1 MPLLISLALLISCEL
16 REWRQRGCHCPGMWT
31 CNLFNFTPRAS
42 KPFRLDD
49 LTSWTKVPF
58 AFHFLRDK
66 RGEKVLYIVM
76 LPHLSDISK
85 IEVQAK
91 DRYKLKVNT
100 KKKKKKS
107 VKKRSYITMFGN
119 PFALCHMCFVCSGKA
134 ASNSICHRAAA
145 GFTSKLWC
153 HSSSGLVWPGSQ
165 LCGQCGGETVF
176 LHTLLLFLPLC
187 NEPRCHS
194 FSFQSWFI
202 ATYNFFF
209 SPPDIQLASNFT
221 VSLYSPGIFSPHS
234 SAALKET
241 CDTIFCHYSSN
252 IYTTLSKLHLAGNM
266 FQCLSTP
273 HGVAGGLTSIKG
285 STAKTGRQN
294 EESGCSW

>member
-91 DRYKLKVNT
+91 DRYKFKVNT
-100 KKKKKKS
+100 KKKKKVSEEEELHYHVWK
-107 VKKRSYITMFGN
+107 
-119 PFALCHMCFVCSGKA
+119 
-134 ASNSICHRAAA
+134 SICSLSYVLCLLR
-145 GFTSKLWC
+145 K
-153 HSSSGLVWPGSQ
+153 GSIQ
-165 LCGQCGGETVF
+165 L
-176 LHTLLLFLPLC
+176 HLPPC
-187 NEPRCHS
+187 S
-194 FSFQSWFI
+194 SWFH
-202 ATYNFFF
+202 
-209 SPPDIQLASNFT
+209 Q
-221 VSLYSPGIFSPHS
+221 
-234 SAALKET
+234 
-241 CDTIFCHYSSN
+241 
-252 IYTTLSKLHLAGNM
+252 
-266 FQCLSTP
+266 
-273 HGVAGGLTSIKG
+273 
-285 STAKTGRQN
+285 
-294 EESGCSW
+294 